1 MQTWILLAWK
11 AWGGGCSLSGK
22 SATCWR
28 YSVISVS
35 LKSAHR
41 TQLLFWL
48 SMGPEQKLA
57 KSGFVTDSSQ
67 NEPSQFPHRSQG
79 TQGTARDCH
88 LPQVRYVS
96 FPIICQ
102 DLKMFHNLKIQL
114 EPSLLPDHGVNAR
127 GSSIF
132 RYVGQSCDSSFPH
145 QVIGHVEDYQE
156 VEVMVEE
163 SSPCVGQVNTV
174 TTFTFSS
181 RHHFPLRFQ
190 MESMLQENKSLRTS
204 GSLGFR
210 TSFQPQWPSKPN
222 LLNWK

>member
-1 MQTWILLAWK
+1 MACHLLNTADVLLPTKSLFSTLLKSFSQHHYVDFSWWLPIWNLPQWSGTITHFCCRYPDGHPLPHLYTHTCTYRSLLLKTTATLPLIYLVQTWILLAWK

-96 FPIICQ
+96 FP
-102 DLKMFHNLKIQL
+102 
-114 EPSLLPDHGVNAR
+114 
-127 GSSIF
+127 SSVKTWKCF
-132 RYVGQSCDSSFPH
+132 TTSKSS
-145 QVIGHVEDYQE
+145 
-156 VEVMVEE
+156 
-163 SSPCVGQVNTV
+163 
-174 TTFTFSS
+174 
-181 RHHFPLRFQ
+181 
-190 MESMLQENKSLRTS
+190 
-204 GSLGFR
+204 
-210 TSFQPQWPSKPN
+210 
-222 LLNWK
+222 